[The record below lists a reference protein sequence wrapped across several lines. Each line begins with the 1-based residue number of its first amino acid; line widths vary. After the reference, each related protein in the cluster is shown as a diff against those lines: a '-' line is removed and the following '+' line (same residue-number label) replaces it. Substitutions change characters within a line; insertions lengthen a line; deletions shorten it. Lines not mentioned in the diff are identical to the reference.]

1 MERWSYH
8 EPAPPPFSS
17 GWASVDGGVPGASE
31 PPVGVGAVVLGVAWA
46 GGDAV
51 PSAAFG
57 LAHPAPVPITAPP
70 TTRTWNSFFM
80 SIRCLLERE
89 ASG

>member
-1 MERWSYH
+1 MERRSYH

-17 GWASVDGGVPGASE
+17 GWAAVDGGVPGASE
-31 PPVGVGAVVLGVAWA
+31 PVVGAVVLGVAWA
-46 GGDAV
+46 GGDVV
-51 PSAAFG
+51 PSEAFG

-70 TTRTWNSFFM
+70 TTRTWNSFFI

-89 ASG
+89 GAG